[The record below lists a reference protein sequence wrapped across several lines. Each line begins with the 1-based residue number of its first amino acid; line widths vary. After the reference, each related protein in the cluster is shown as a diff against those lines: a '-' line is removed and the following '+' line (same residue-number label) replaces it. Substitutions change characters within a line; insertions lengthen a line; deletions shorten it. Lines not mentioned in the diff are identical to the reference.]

1 MRKEWRNRRVTVE
14 KMISS
19 AKRGFPTLA
28 EFGAKR
34 KMIKKHRHADTL
46 RQPPTGEHSNIRKNS
61 QLQM

>member
-1 MRKEWRNRRVTVE
+1 MRKGWRNTRVTVG

-19 AKRGFPTLA
+19 AKKGFPNLA

-46 RQPPTGEHSNIRKNS
+46 RQPPMREHSNIRKNS
-61 QLQM
+61 RLQM